1 MNKIY
6 LWRLWLPIVSL
17 LFFLSLIEFLFR
29 FLITYEDTNKTISG
43 IVEPDPKL
51 IWRLKPKLYG
61 PLATNELGF
70 RDSSYNKDAD
80 FKILL
85 LGDSVSWG
93 DGVEMRESYPFLL
106 EKMLNQKY
114 PDRAIEI
121 INSSVPGYSTFQQ
134 LIYLK
139 NEGINLKP
147 NLIIHQFCL
156 NDVVQRFSTLFKYGG
171 DNIFLGID
179 TRNSIQGF
187 QGWMINKSRAYET
200 IIRYLINF
208 QKNKE
213 EYSVTNL
220 SKDNLS
226 PELEEAWELTLS
238 EIKEIVYIAE
248 KEKIPYLIFV
258 APYRFQ
264 LIDPDNTNQPQL
276 LLKNFAKKNNL
287 KLYDLLDTFYLNQ
300 QIHNSTLFDDASHF
314 STQGHIIAATFLKD
328 KIINLNY

>member
-1 MNKIY
+1 MH
-6 LWRLWLPIVSL
+6 S
-17 LFFLSLIEFLFR
+17 IE
-29 FLITYEDTNKTISG
+29 TSK
-43 IVEPDPKL
+43 
-51 IWRLKPKLYG
+51 
-61 PLATNELGF
+61 
-70 RDSSYNKDAD
+70 
-80 FKILL
+80 
-85 LGDSVSWG
+85 
-93 DGVEMRESYPFLL
+93 
-106 EKMLNQKY
+106 
-114 PDRAIEI
+114 
-121 INSSVPGYSTFQQ
+121 Q